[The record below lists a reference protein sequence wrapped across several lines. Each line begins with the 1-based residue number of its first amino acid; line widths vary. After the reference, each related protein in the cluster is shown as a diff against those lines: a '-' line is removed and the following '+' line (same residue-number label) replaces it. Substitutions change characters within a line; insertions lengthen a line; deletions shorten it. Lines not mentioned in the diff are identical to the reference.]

1 MDGLGR
7 NAAMYCVH
15 GNTPAHTECLEVLI
29 RADCDLDLKANGI
42 RYKLYILQL
51 KTTVTINVTFTLFKV
66 ILKLTYSRY
75 TPVLNVF
82 LPSFNL
88 FAYEKH
94 IFMYKYTI

>member
-1 MDGLGR
+1 MVSDI
-7 NAAMYCVH
+7 N
-15 GNTPAHTECLEVLI
+15 
-29 RADCDLDLKANGI
+29 
-42 RYKLYILQL
+42 YIIT

-82 LPSFNL
+82 LPSINL